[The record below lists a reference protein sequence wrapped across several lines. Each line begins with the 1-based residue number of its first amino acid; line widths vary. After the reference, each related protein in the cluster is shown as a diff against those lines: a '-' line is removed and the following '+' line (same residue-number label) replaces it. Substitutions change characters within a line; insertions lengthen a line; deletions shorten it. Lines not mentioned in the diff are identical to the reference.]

1 MESTLKTP
9 PPRAQSML
17 CRISDNKFILIAGA
31 NRTEH
36 FGDAWLL
43 QPDPKGN
50 KWVHL
55 NTSTLPRS
63 GHSGGGDSDRLY
75 FFGGQNVHADQLY
88 NDVGMFD
95 CKSLTMKQD
104 NYDSANVGKQ
114 VPIPRNSHTFCYD
127 STAKRFILFGGAG
140 SIGELNDLFIY
151 NIETKI
157 WENKV
162 AKSNEEWPSSREMH
176 IAHVYI
182 FNGDPHMILIGGRI
196 NGGMSCEIWD
206 YDINKNEWRRKK
218 AAPIGIAAAGST
230 LINNRYVI
238 LYGGTDGVKFLN
250 NFYLYDIIEDVWKE
264 SDPTKFIKDVSGK
277 ISSCL
282 GVADKYLL
290 IYGGCGI
297 EQEFGNV
304 ELIPIESLSKVFGV
318 SFE

>member
-1 MESTLKTP
+1 MLFRSNLNIQMESTLKTP

-104 NYDSANVGKQ
+104 NYDSANVGKHK
-114 VPIPRNSHTFCYD
+114 SF
-127 STAKRFILFGGAG
+127 
-140 SIGELNDLFIY
+140 
-151 NIETKI
+151 
-157 WENKV
+157 KV
-162 AKSNEEWPSSREMH
+162 VWCEMLCSRETYRVRIVH
-176 IAHVYI
+176 SG
-182 FNGDPHMILIGGRI
+182 GDRNQTSDQTSKSSVTEGYD
-196 NGGMSCEIWD
+196 MS
-206 YDINKNEWRRKK
+206 
-218 AAPIGIAAAGST
+218 A
-230 LINNRYVI
+230 L
-238 LYGGTDGVKFLN
+238 LN
-250 NFYLYDIIEDVWKE
+250 LK
-264 SDPTKFIKDVSGK
+264 
-277 ISSCL
+277 
-282 GVADKYLL
+282 LL
-290 IYGGCGI
+290 
-297 EQEFGNV
+297 QMF
-304 ELIPIESLSKVFGV
+304 
-318 SFE
+318 